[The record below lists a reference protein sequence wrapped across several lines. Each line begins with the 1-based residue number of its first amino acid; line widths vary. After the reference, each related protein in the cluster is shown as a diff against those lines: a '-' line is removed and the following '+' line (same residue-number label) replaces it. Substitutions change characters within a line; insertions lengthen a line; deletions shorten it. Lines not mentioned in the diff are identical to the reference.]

1 MKSEMALTFTKL
13 AISDVVLIKPQVF
26 LDDRGYFFEVYK
38 SSEFQKQGINVNFVQ
53 ENHSFSKA
61 GVIRG
66 LHFQRN
72 PSAQGKLV
80 RIVQGKVFD
89 VAVDIR
95 QGSPTYGK
103 WVSATLSAENQLM
116 LWVPPGFAHGVCAL
130 EDSHFLY
137 KVSSAE
143 YSAKDDC
150 SILWNDP
157 AIQIKWPIENPNLSD
172 KDRVGKRLEDIESNF
187 LLSTQPDIQT

>member
-1 MKSEMALTFTKL
+1 MKSAMTFTFTKL
-13 AISDVVLIKPQVF
+13 AIPEIVLIKPQLF

-38 SSEFQKQGINVNFVQ
+38 SSEFQKQGVNVDFVQ

-66 LHFQRN
+66 LHFQQN
-72 PSAQGKLV
+72 PSAQGKLI

-103 WVSATLSAENQLM
+103 WVSTILSAKNQFM
-116 LWVPPGFAHGVCAL
+116 LWVPPGFAHGICAL

-137 KVSSAE
+137 KVSGAE
-143 YSAKDDC
+143 YSAEDDR

-157 AIQIKWPIENPNLSD
+157 NIQIKWPVENPNLSA
-172 KDRVGKRLEDIESNF
+172 KDRAGKQLEEINSNF
-187 LLSTQPDIQT
+187 LYA